1 MRALAHRHALAAT
14 CALAAA
20 APGARAERLEPTLGR
35 LTLPARDAAG
45 VEAPCAPEGALA
57 FSPATG
63 EPLRCAPDQGAFRR
77 LVSQYAWALA
87 PASLHEART
96 AGPARFYLGAE
107 WAAAGLSGGRDYWRR
122 GVERAPGAAH
132 VVSLNLRK
140 GLPAGFEL
148 GASLGRVVG
157 SSFWAA
163 GAEARWAPLE
173 GARLES
179 LGALPDLSLGA
190 SARTTAGPSP
200 LRLTVVAA
208 EAHLSRRWA
217 LGAGGVVAPF
227 LGLQQL
233 WLFGAAAPVD
243 ATPRTDAA
251 ARCGRAAPP
260 PGPDGAPACA
270 PGGDG
275 ADFANDLLFRDVS
288 LSRQRVLAGVT
299 YRLDQLSAGVEVMVE
314 PLRPS
319 AGEAPDDEAR
329 GGRER
334 QFGGALE
341 VGVLF

>member
-1 MRALAHRHALAAT
+1 MRAPALCHIFAAT
-14 CALAAA
+14 CAFAAV
-20 APGARAERLEPTLGR
+20 APCARAESLDPTLGR
-35 LTLPARDAAG
+35 LTLPARDSTG

-57 FSPATG
+57 FSPTTG

-96 AGPARFYLGAE
+96 TGPARFYLGAE
-107 WAAAGLSGGRDYWRR
+107 WAAAGLAAGRDHWQR

-140 GLPAGFEL
+140 GLPIGFEL
-148 GASLGRVVG
+148 GASLGRIVG
-157 SSFWAA
+157 SPFWVA

-173 GARLES
+173 GARIEP
-179 LGALPDLSLGA
+179 LGELPDLSLGA

-208 EAHLSRRWA
+208 EAHLSKRWT
-217 LGAGGVVAPF
+217 LGPGVVAPF
-227 LGLQQL
+227 IGLQQL
-233 WLFGAAAPVD
+233 WLFGAAAVVD
-243 ATPRTDAA
+243 ATPHTDAVA
-251 ARCGRAAPP
+251 LCGRAAPG
-260 PGPDGAPACA
+260 PGGTPLCP

-275 ADFANDLLFRDVS
+275 ADFANDLLFNDVS
-288 LSRQRVLAGVT
+288 LSRQRLLAGVT
-299 YRLDQLSAGVEVMVE
+299 YRLDPLSAGVELMVE

-319 AGEAPDDEAR
+319 AGEGPDDEAL

-334 QFGGALE
+334 QFGGAFE
-341 VGVLF
+341 MGVLF